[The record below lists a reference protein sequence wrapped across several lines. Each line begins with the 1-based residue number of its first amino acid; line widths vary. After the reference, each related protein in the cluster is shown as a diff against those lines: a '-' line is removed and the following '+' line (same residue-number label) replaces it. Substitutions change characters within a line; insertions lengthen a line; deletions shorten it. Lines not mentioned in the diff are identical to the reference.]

1 MNARK
6 LGRKTAVAVICG
18 VAVSV
23 VLGASAGTA
32 GAAQA
37 PARVAGAHGP
47 LASKPLFR
55 QLIGHVVASGYFEA
69 SAPVAGNYAIEYD
82 VTKGIV
88 YYDTLVDEVGLGSA
102 GGPAGTTNHTAATPL
117 TAGGHLVNV
126 AGGEGTGE
134 ADLYLVQI
142 S

>member
-6 LGRKTAVAVICG
+6 IGRKTAVAVICG
-18 VAVSV
+18 VAVSAA
-23 VLGASAGTA
+23 LGVSAGSASA
-32 GAAQA
+32 A
-37 PARVAGAHGP
+37 PQVTGAHSSV
-47 LASKPLFR
+47 AAKPQFR
-55 QLIGHVVASGYFEA
+55 QLIGHVIASGYFEA

-88 YYDTLVDEVGLGSA
+88 YYDTLIDGVGLGSA
-102 GGPAGTTNHTAATPL
+102 GGPAGTANHTAATPL

>member
-6 LGRKTAVAVICG
+6 IGRKMAVAVICG
-18 VAVSV
+18 AAVSV
-23 VLGASAGTA
+23 ALGGSASASPQATGVHTSV
-32 GAAQA
+32 AA
-37 PARVAGAHGP
+37 
-47 LASKPLFR
+47 KPQFR

-69 SAPVAGNYAIEYD
+69 SVPVAGNYAIEYD

-88 YYDTLVDEVGLGSA
+88 YYNTLIDGVGLGSA

>member
-6 LGRKTAVAVICG
+6 IGKKTAVAVICG
-18 VAVSV
+18 VAVSAALSV
-23 VLGASAGTA
+23 PA
-32 GAAQA
+32 GAASASPQ
-37 PARVAGAHGP
+37 VTGAYGSI
-47 LASKPLFR
+47 AAKPQFR
-55 QLIGHVVASGYFEA
+55 QLIGHVVARGYFEA
-69 SAPVAGNYAIEYD
+69 STPVAGSYAIEYD
-82 VTKGIV
+82 VTKGTV
-88 YYDTLVDEVGLGSA
+88 FYDTLIDEGELGYA
-102 GGPAGTTNHTAATPL
+102 GGPAGTTNDTAATSL

>member
-1 MNARK
+1 MNAQK
-6 LGRKTAVAVICG
+6 WGRKTAFAIICG

-23 VLGASAGTA
+23 ALGASTGTA
-32 GAAQA
+32 GAAPVMGVHSS
-37 PARVAGAHGP
+37 PAA
-47 LASKPLFR
+47 KPLFR

-69 SAPVAGNYAIEYD
+69 SAPVAGSYAIEYD

-88 YYDTLVDEVGLGSA
+88 YYDTLVDEVGLGSV
-102 GGPAGTTNHTAATPL
+102 GGPAGTTNRTQPTPL

-126 AGGEGTGE
+126 AGGEGAGE